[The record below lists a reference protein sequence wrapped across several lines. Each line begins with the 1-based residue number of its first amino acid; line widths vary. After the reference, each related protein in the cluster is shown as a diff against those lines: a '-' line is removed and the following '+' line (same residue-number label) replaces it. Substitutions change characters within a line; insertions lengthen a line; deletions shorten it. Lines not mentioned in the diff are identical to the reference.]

1 MATKWDTVRDEW
13 LLYVEAQYAAAEE
26 ATRGNLLSR
35 SRRDEFGKKYGWRAV
50 AQMLFSDLHAA
61 GAYYYASEELVD
73 WWRAHPRLTWNEF
86 AVQNGIRYRHV
97 VRAALKA
104 PGSRAAAEYRASCGR
119 RRGGLARTG
128 FAA

>member
-13 LLYVEAQYAAAEE
+13 LLYVEVQYAAAEE
-26 ATRGNLLSR
+26 ATRGNILSR
-35 SRRDEFGKKYGWRAV
+35 SKRDEFEKKYGWHAV

-86 AVQNGIRYRHV
+86 AVQNGIRYGHV
-97 VRAALKA
+97 VRAAHKA
-104 PGSRAAAEYRASCGR
+104 PGARAAAEYRASCASRQGGR
-119 RRGGLARTG
+119 ARTG

>member
-13 LLYVEAQYAAAEE
+13 LLYVEDQYAAAEE
-26 ATRGNLLSR
+26 ATRGSLLSR
-35 SRRDEFGKKYGWRAV
+35 SRRDEFERKYGCGIV
-50 AQMLFSDLHAA
+50 AIMLFSDLHAA

>member
-13 LLYVEAQYAAAEE
+13 LLYVEAQYVAAEA
-26 ATRGNLLSR
+26 ATRGNILNR
-35 SRRDEFGKKYGWRAV
+35 NRRAEFDRKYGVRAV

-86 AVQNGIRYRHV
+86 AVQNGIYYRHV
-97 VRAALKA
+97 VRAARKA
-104 PGSRAAAEYRASCGR
+104 PGARAAAEYRASCASR
-119 RRGGLARTG
+119 ASRRGIG
-128 FAA
+128 AAA